1 MVVILYYTHL
11 KLRTLLSARWIEEL
25 QICRL
30 QLLEVSFR
38 QRLYT
43 TTKMDL
49 AEILIS
55 CIWVAVFMQ
64 YPKSLMLVQQMIM
77 FQIFEL
83 TQKTFS
89 KFKIMLI
96 ELLNVSAIWVLK
108 KIILLKDNSQ
118 LGAERIKYRWIKLQ
132 NTNLANQLDL
142 HHQKK
147 LTNHL

>member
-77 FQIFEL
+77 FQIFEH